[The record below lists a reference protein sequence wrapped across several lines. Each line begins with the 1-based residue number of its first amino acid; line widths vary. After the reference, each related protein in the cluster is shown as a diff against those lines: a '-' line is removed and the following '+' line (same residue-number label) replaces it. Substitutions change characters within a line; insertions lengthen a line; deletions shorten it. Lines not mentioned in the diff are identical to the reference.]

1 MACARGVLG
10 LRVQLGVSI
19 VTLNEMA
26 AACVDLT
33 STVLTPGPEFAPELE
48 VEFKFEQ
55 DVELNIRI

>member
-1 MACARGVLG
+1 MRVACWGYGSSWVP
-10 LRVQLGVSI
+10 I